1 MIPAAVEAEAPFRP
15 VALGAPSVSDAEFQA
30 FQRLIY
36 AEAGIHLNTG
46 KKALL
51 AGRLSRRLR
60 DLRLPSLE
68 AYRRYIE
75 KHPEERVPLLDRITT
90 NETRFFREPAQ
101 FEFLERRLVPDWLA
115 AAEAGLR
122 PRRLRVWSAGC
133 SSGEEPFSLAM
144 VLLAL
149 CPPQHG
155 WEVEIEATDISTKV
169 LRRAEEA
176 VWPQERA
183 AHIPD
188 RYLKRFMLR
197 GVRSQQGKVKAS
209 PELRRLVRF
218 ERLNLMSGGH
228 SGMGRFDLIL
238 CRNVLIYFD
247 AASKARALKGLLE
260 RLAPGGHLFVGHS
273 ETLGRIAPTLR
284 PVCPN
289 VYKLEDA
296 AAA

>member
-1 MIPAAVEAEAPFRP
+1 MSDDSAAEPQAELVQERGFAELLDMLSATYGFDFREYKEASLARRIRARMSQVRADDFVAYAKYVGENPNEH
-15 VALGAPSVSDAEFQA
+15 VALFNTI
-30 FQRLIY
+30 LI
-36 AEAGIHLNTG
+36 NVTG
-46 KKALL
+46 
-51 AGRLSRRLR
+51 
-60 DLRLPSLE
+60 
-68 AYRRYIE
+68 
-75 KHPEERVPLLDRITT
+75 
-90 NETRFFREPAQ
+90 FFRDPEAWKVLAADVIPRVA
-101 FEFLERRLVPDWLA
+101 A
-115 AAEAGLR
+115 AAEESR
-122 PRRLRVWSAGC
+122 SIRIWSAGC

-149 CPPQHG
+149 CPPEHG

-273 ETLGRIAPTLR
+273 ETLVRIAPTLR

>member
-1 MIPAAVEAEAPFRP
+1 MTPVVMEPQAPARP
-15 VALGAPSVSDAEFQA
+15 ATLGAPAVSESEFRA

-36 AEAGIHLNTG
+36 AEAGIHLNAG

-51 AGRLSRRLR
+51 AGRLARRLR
-60 DLRLPSLE
+60 ELQLPSLE

-75 KHPEERVPLLDRITT
+75 TNPEERVPLLDRITT
-90 NETRFFREPAQ
+90 NETRFFREPLQ
-101 FEFLERRLVPDWLA
+101 FEFLERRLLPEWLA

-144 VLLAL
+144 VLLAH
-149 CPPQHG
+149 CPPEHG
-155 WEVEIEATDISTKV
+155 WEIEILATDISTKV
-169 LRRAEEA
+169 LRKAEEA
-176 VWPQERA
+176 VWPAERA
-183 AHIPD
+183 KHIPE

-197 GVRSQQGKVKAS
+197 GVRTQQGRVKAS
-209 PELRRLVRF
+209 PELRRPVRF
-218 ERLNLMSGGH
+218 ERLNLMAGGH
-228 SGMGRFDLIL
+228 SGMGRFDLVL

-247 AASKARALKGLLE
+247 AASKARALDGLLE
-260 RLAPGGHLFVGHS
+260 RLAPGGHLFVGHA
-273 ETLGRIAPTLR
+273 ETLGRLAPALR

-296 AAA
+296 AA